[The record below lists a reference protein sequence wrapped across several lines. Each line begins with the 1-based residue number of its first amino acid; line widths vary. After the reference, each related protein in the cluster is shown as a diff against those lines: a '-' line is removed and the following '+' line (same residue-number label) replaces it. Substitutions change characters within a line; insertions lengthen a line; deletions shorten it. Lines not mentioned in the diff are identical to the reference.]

1 MVDIHLAG
9 GVVRLRGPGVDD
21 WSRGLGPFLV
31 PHAEPD
37 FTLTLDTTLAAPR
50 PPPRPLTQ
58 PRHHQTIA
66 PTPHPA
72 GGVADPRRYPASTA
86 GRRLAPRAAS
96 CVLWGSTGSTTALT
110 HRRHDLT
117 FAATADRAHAH
128 HDGHALPALL
138 ELALAAALPDGL
150 LLHAAAAVIDDR
162 AWILPGPSGA
172 GKSTAIRAIPHHR
185 ALSDERVAA
194 RPNPHGWRAHGTPW
208 WSTGRTRPL
217 DAGSAPI
224 AGLLL
229 LRHGPPAIRPI
240 NPDVAAARLIESTAL
255 YFDPTRE
262 AAFAAACDLAE
273 AVPAFELT
281 LHPETDWPALLP
293 GR

>member
-37 FTLTLDTTLAAPR
+37 FTLTLDTTLAAPG
-50 PPPRPLTQ
+50 PPPGP
-58 PRHHQTIA
+58 
-66 PTPHPA
+66 
-72 GGVADPRRYPASTA
+72 
-86 GRRLAPRAAS
+86 
-96 CVLWGSTGSTTALT
+96 LT

-117 FAATADRAHAH
+117 FAATADRAHAC

-162 AWILPGPSGA
+162 AWLLPGPSGA

-194 RPNPHGWRAHGTPW
+194 RPDAHGWRAHGTPW

-240 NPDVAAARLIESTAL
+240 NPDAAAARLVESTAL
-255 YFDPTRE
+255 YFDPARE

-281 LHPETDWPALLP
+281 LHPDTDWPALLP